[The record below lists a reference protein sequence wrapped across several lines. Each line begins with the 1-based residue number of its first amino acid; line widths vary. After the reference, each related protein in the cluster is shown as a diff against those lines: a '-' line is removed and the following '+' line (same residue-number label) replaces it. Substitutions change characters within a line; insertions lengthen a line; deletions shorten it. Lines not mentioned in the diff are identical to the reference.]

1 MQCKMY
7 CSQWNDMS
15 FPIHTVP
22 CHIVLVGLLIENKSF
37 QFKTLPMLDWN
48 VSLLYQVWN
57 WDKSNCQAFPK
68 KNVVIIYMYYG
79 LFQKKSKEWG
89 HGISKVLKSR
99 WEFQGS
105 SEKEWNFHLIQK
117 NHVEFPW
124 ILFFGLGIPKGRS
137 TILWNFLRLSFFFSR
152 ICKDTVTNLKISGI
166 F

>member
-48 VSLLYQVWN
+48 VSLLSQVWN

-68 KNVVIIYMYYG
+68 TIGNYLHILWAIPEKIQKMRPWN
-79 LFQKKSKEWG
+79 FQGIEEQMGIPGIKWKRVEFSSNPKKSC
-89 HGISKVLKSR
+89 GISMDFVFWS
-99 WEFQGS
+99 WN
-105 SEKEWNFHLIQK
+105 SE
-117 NHVEFPW
+117 
-124 ILFFGLGIPKGRS
+124 RS
-137 TILWNFLRLSFFFSR
+137 
-152 ICKDTVTNLKISGI
+152 
-166 F
+166 